1 MPNIGAEALVLSYT
15 GAQCLIW
22 SAADCARVRSIGRLC
37 VSPIG
42 LCSAKLATRG
52 KAAAVPVVLNDE
64 ELWVCCAVATHW
76 RVTVLDMRTGRAVPA
91 ASILG
96 AAAAADR
103 SGFIHVRR
111 LVFADLWQRGY
122 RCTSGL
128 KFGCDYLSYTADASQ
143 VHAAFMVIVRRERD
157 DGADGGGA
165 GGEISP
171 LDLVAKSRVATTALK
186 ICVMAY
192 GDTRTGRV
200 RYADVDAAGGWW
212 THAPTLLLMLTWFY
226 SQNIQFYAM
235 HRAMHAWGTR
245 SVPDIGAWLYRHVHS
260 LHHQARTPTA
270 FSGIAMHPVEGLLY
284 LSYALFPLLFAAHPI
299 ACIYIKTNLIVAAM
313 LGHDGFESP
322 AQGSMPHYI
331 HHAHVSVNYA
341 EAHLPID
348 WMLGTFAGTPEEARA
363 SMERRLAVR
372 RGEAEEGVGK
382 QGQRAAG
389 DKKSA

>member
-1 MPNIGAEALVLSYT
+1 MDLLASATWPLGAVVSLAL
-15 GAQCLIW
+15 
-22 SAADCARVRSIGRLC
+22 DAR
-37 VSPIG
+37 
-42 LCSAKLATRG
+42 
-52 KAAAVPVVLNDE
+52 
-64 ELWVCCAVATHW
+64 
-76 RVTVLDMRTGRAVPA
+76 A
-91 ASILG
+91 ASAPSPVG
-96 AAAAADR
+96 AR
-103 SGFIHVRR
+103 
-111 LVFADLWQRGY
+111 
-122 RCTSGL
+122 
-128 KFGCDYLSYTADASQ
+128 ADASS
-143 VHAAFMVIVRRERD
+143 VAGKPFASSREH
-157 DGADGGGA
+157 
-165 GGEISP
+165 
-171 LDLVAKSRVATTALK
+171 VAMQIACLPRLLLAHLAYTYLLGDWRTTARVFAFGWVARIVARDVAL
-186 ICVMAY
+186 CWFVGLVTDGLHLSRASPFRASMARHKFNSAY
-192 GDTRTGRV
+192 PHWLRRAGTSAVLRDAAWSTLTAALAGLLEAAVLHACATGRV

>member
-200 RYADVDAAGGWW
+200 RYAAFKRMGPGSAVFRAASALLQRSAADAGGDEAARGAGASAASASTGAAAAIDCDDAALDD
-212 THAPTLLLMLTWFY
+212 AALV
-226 SQNIQFYAM
+226 SE
-235 HRAMHAWGTR
+235 
-245 SVPDIGAWLYRHVHS
+245 S
-260 LHHQARTPTA
+260 LSFLPEAEA
-270 FSGIAMHPVEGLLY
+270 ASLAGLL
-284 LSYALFPLLFAAHPI
+284 
-299 ACIYIKTNLIVAAM
+299 
-313 LGHDGFESP
+313 
-322 AQGSMPHYI
+322 
-331 HHAHVSVNYA
+331 
-341 EAHLPID
+341 
-348 WMLGTFAGTPEEARA
+348 
-363 SMERRLAVR
+363 
-372 RGEAEEGVGK
+372 
-382 QGQRAAG
+382 
-389 DKKSA
+389 